1 MAGNKKEAAETV
13 EVQESNTVTLVNK
26 SSRLAIVAGA
36 HIAPGDAVEVDLS
49 ALDVWGVKHLIAA
62 GDLVIKDQSDK
73 TNEIAEEFKKGAKK
87 PAKQPI
93 EDGPEFS

>member
-1 MAGNKKEAAETV
+1 MAGKKAEVAETV

-26 SSRLAIVAGA
+26 SSRLAIVAGV
-36 HIAPGDAVEVDLS
+36 HIAPGDVDEVDIS
-49 ALDVWGVKHLIAA
+49 SLDVWGVKHLIAA

-73 TNEIAEEFKKGAKK
+73 TNEIAEAFKSGAKK
-87 PAKQPI
+87 PAKQPV